1 MRWLPSK
8 SIARAYSIGC
18 AAVHAISSGRH
29 NFVGSDSDI
38 RATFINRNSNKEA
51 AKIRGFTII
60 ELLFVLIVATILLSV
75 AIPRI
80 RLLTQE
86 RGVREAARIV
96 ASKFSIASEQAR
108 ANGTAGVLI
117 RRNPNFV
124 DGAYWFA
131 ATEIGVLRAVPNFVG
146 DQSYEKGLQPPLGA
160 TKTSSTEV
168 EIPIPIE
175 FREQSPIKP
184 GDWISFNHTPA
195 QYEITETNSGNSITD
210 ASLPILKLKLEVKEE
225 SFPQLPPKLDD
236 APYVIHRQPKLR
248 RSSLQQLPS
257 QYLIDLRFSGYDNV
271 VPVFDRSVEV
281 GDTAFENYD
290 IVFLFN
296 RSGEIEKVYFH
307 EVDQRNRR
315 TGVVASHRPNSAIH
329 LLVAQTANSYNTSPL
344 ADALSLWVKIGP
356 NTGSAIVSY
365 IDPQRENRVSHTEH
379 GDITRSRGITH
390 IEARH

>member
-1 MRWLPSK
+1 MRLLLSQAFSFAHTVDDERTALSKDVTWLSRVEFSK
-8 SIARAYSIGC
+8 
-18 AAVHAISSGRH
+18 
-29 NFVGSDSDI
+29 
-38 RATFINRNSNKEA
+38 KETSTR
-51 AKIRGFTII
+51 RGFTII

-80 RLLTQE
+80 RLLTKE

-124 DGAYWFA
+124 DGAYWFG

-146 DQSYEKGLQPPLGA
+146 DQSFEKGLQPPLGA
-160 TKTSSTEV
+160 TKASATEV

-175 FREQSPIKP
+175 FRDNSPIEP
-184 GDWISFNHTPA
+184 GDWISFNYTPA
-195 QYEITETNSGNSITD
+195 QFEIVEITFGSSSTNESI
-210 ASLPILKLKLEVKEE
+210 PVLKLKLQVQEN
-225 SFPQLPPKLDD
+225 SFPKLPPKLED

-257 QYLIDLRFSGYDNV
+257 QYMIDMRFSGSEGI
-271 VPVFDRSVEV
+271 VPIFRRTLKV
-281 GDTAFENYD
+281 GDTVFENYD
-290 IVFLFN
+290 LVFLFN
-296 RSGEIEKVYFH
+296 RSGKIEKAHFY

-315 TGVVASHRPNSAIH
+315 TGVVASHRPDAPIH
-329 LLVAQTANSYNTSPL
+329 FLIAQTTNSFDISPL
-344 ADALSLWVKIGP
+344 ADELSLWVKVWP
-356 NTGSAIVSY
+356 NTGTPVVSY
-365 IDPQRENRVSHTEH
+365 IDPQRETRVSHT
-379 GDITRSRGITH
+379 GYPAIIRSRGITH